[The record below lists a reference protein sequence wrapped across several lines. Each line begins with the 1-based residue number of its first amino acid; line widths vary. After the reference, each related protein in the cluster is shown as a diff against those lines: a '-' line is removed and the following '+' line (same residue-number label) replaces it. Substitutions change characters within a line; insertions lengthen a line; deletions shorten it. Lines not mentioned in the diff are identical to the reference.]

1 MPARHCHVLSCGRG
15 SRVPGL
21 WIRSPDP
28 STGHRAPLPPGPND
42 TVPSLSCCWVNRA
55 GCLRGPVLSGKW
67 LPPSLRG
74 NSGRLASRAQGSG
87 PEGAASR
94 RARAGEGRARAT
106 GWGVPAGPEMEE
118 PGTGSALPRH
128 RGQWLEQGCRGAPPA
143 RVPPVLAA
151 EPHPASRHG
160 RPGCWGCTSWSAR
173 AGGDPS
179 RRVGVA
185 WGWQGQGGLPV
196 VRLREGRRGREACT
210 LLSP

>member
-74 NSGRLASRAQGSG
+74 NSGRLASRTQGSG

-94 RARAGEGRARAT
+94 ADPGQARAGQGPLGRECR
-106 GWGVPAGPEMEE
+106 PAQRWKSLAQG
-118 PGTGSALPRH
+118 LPR
-128 RGQWLEQGCRGAPPA
+128 RGT
-143 RVPPVLAA
+143 AA
-151 EPHPASRHG
+151 SG
-160 RPGCWGCTSWSAR
+160 
-173 AGGDPS
+173 
-179 RRVGVA
+179 
-185 WGWQGQGGLPV
+185 
-196 VRLREGRRGREACT
+196 
-210 LLSP
+210 